1 MLLTTGANK
10 QENESSVFDFEKGYP
25 TLEEQQHYCQ
35 NLLHNQVS
43 NLSSRNWLN
52 TFKLILDNKLF
63 LPTFNKD

>member
-43 NLSSRNWLN
+43 NLSNEILLN
-52 TFKLILDNKLF
+52 
-63 LPTFNKD
+63 